1 MYVGRYST
9 NKTVSYPGHMMDR
22 NDLGMR
28 KKEGVQNYHFCFDF
42 HIFMITVVTFKN
54 CEADGI
60 SRRHHGIL
68 G

>member
-1 MYVGRYST
+1 
-9 NKTVSYPGHMMDR
+9 MDR